1 MFARFH
7 LNDAKV
13 LAETMQGGSVM
24 THQDNGRIRNPDDP
38 WQREWGTG
46 SMIAGIVAIVIMAGI
61 LAYGA
66 TRATDLPTGSA
77 SRLSEMLG
85 PAPGNGE
92 ADRSRR
98 SRIQWFGS

>member
-1 MFARFH
+1 MGRSTASSTPTH

-24 THQDNGRIRNPDDP
+24 THQDNARIRNPDDP

-46 SMIAGIVAIVIMAGI
+46 SMVAGIVAIVIMAGI

-66 TRATDLPTGSA
+66 TRATDLPTGVSTMA
-77 SRLSEMLG
+77 QPSTSG
-85 PAPGNGE
+85 
-92 ADRSRR
+92 
-98 SRIQWFGS
+98 